1 MKSVLAI
8 AMMSV
13 LLYSCANDVDNTS
26 GTADT
31 VLNTTEPMVMASTT
45 TNGMNVPDPVTTT
58 FKEAYPDVVGAQ
70 WDWEDSMYTASF
82 SNNGLNM
89 AVVYMPD
96 GKRYAV
102 VAAIA
107 LEYLPE
113 PVRKSAK
120 TIGDIT
126 AANKITMDNEVVR
139 YEVLIKDEDYFYDE
153 NGAMIQEKAAI
164 EDLQKALKG

>member
-1 MKSVLAI
+1 MKSLIAI
-8 AMMSV
+8 AAMS
-13 LLYSCANDVDNTS
+13 LMLYSCTGDTE

-31 VLNTTEPMVMASTT
+31 TDTTMAVPPLATETT
-45 TNGMNVPDPVTTT
+45 AGGATVPDNVTNT
-58 FKEAYPDVVGAQ
+58 FKSAYPDVVGAS

-82 SNNGLNM
+82 NNNGLNM
-89 AVVYMPD
+89 AVVYLPD
-96 GKRYAV
+96 GTRYAI

-113 PVRKSAK
+113 PVLKSAK
-120 TIGDIT
+120 TLGDIT
-126 AANKITMDNEVVR
+126 AANKITMMNESVR
-139 YEVLIKDEDYFYDE
+139 YEVLINGEDYFYDE